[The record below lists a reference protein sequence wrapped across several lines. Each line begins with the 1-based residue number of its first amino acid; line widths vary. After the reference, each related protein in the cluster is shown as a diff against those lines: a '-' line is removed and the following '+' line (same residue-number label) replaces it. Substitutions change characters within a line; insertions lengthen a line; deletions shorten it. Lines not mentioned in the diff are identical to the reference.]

1 MLSEGAEKI
10 DMSKVSPYD
19 QGCNEEYQQSMKNYF
34 DGNASY
40 DEALDQFKQGVA
52 EKYPELSE

>member
-1 MLSEGAEKI
+1 
-10 DMSKVSPYD
+10 
-19 QGCNEEYQQSMKNYF
+19 MKNYF

-40 DEALDQFKQGVA
+40 DEALDQFKQAVA

>member
-1 MLSEGAEKI
+1 MLSEGAEKV

-19 QGCNEEYQQSMKNYF
+19 QGCNEEYMSSMKNYF

-40 DEALDQFKQGVA
+40 DEALDQFKQAVA